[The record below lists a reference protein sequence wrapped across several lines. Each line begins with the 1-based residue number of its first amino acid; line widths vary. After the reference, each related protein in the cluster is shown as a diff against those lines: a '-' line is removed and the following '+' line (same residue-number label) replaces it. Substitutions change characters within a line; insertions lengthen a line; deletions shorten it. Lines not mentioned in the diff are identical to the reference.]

1 MRKFYHAVEGEVIT
15 EHQNIYDTIIELEE
29 DIDFIRRDMISFC
42 VGSLDN
48 EHMISRIPLENR
60 GKVVANFINNLLIK
74 ETEIETIIDSAK
86 FYLIEQYRKT
96 GSRMNVHNP
105 VKKNSHLNAEVEYV
119 DKKHV
124 EQYVSDCKEN
134 FEERIE
140 DAKQKII
147 DLNHLWV
154 GDNYDSFNEQII
166 KSVDSILNEYN
177 NYTKLIVEEKEEL
190 EK

>member
-1 MRKFYHAVEGEVIT
+1 MRKFYQTVEGEVIT
-15 EHQNIYDTIIELEE
+15 EHQNIYDTIIGLEE
-29 DIDFIRRDMISFC
+29 DIDLIRRDMISFC

-74 ETEIETIIDSAK
+74 ETEIETIMDSAK

-96 GSRMNVHNP
+96 GSRMNIHNP

-134 FEERIE
+134 FEERVE

>member
-1 MRKFYHAVEGEVIT
+1 MRKFYQTVEGEVIT
-15 EHQNIYDTIIELEE
+15 EHQNIYDTIIRLEE

-60 GKVVANFINNLLIK
+60 GKVVADFINNLLIK
-74 ETEIETIIDSAK
+74 ETEIETIMDSAK

-124 EQYVSDCKEN
+124 EQYVFDCKEN

>member
-1 MRKFYHAVEGEVIT
+1 MRKFYQTVEGEVIT

-60 GKVVANFINNLLIK
+60 GKVVADFINNLLIK
-74 ETEIETIIDSAK
+74 ETEIETIMDSAK

-96 GSRMNVHNP
+96 GSRMNIHNP
-105 VKKNSHLNAEVEYV
+105 VKKNSYLNAEVEYV

-147 DLNHLWV
+147 DLNNLWV

-177 NYTKLIVEEKEEL
+177 NYAKLIVEEKEEL